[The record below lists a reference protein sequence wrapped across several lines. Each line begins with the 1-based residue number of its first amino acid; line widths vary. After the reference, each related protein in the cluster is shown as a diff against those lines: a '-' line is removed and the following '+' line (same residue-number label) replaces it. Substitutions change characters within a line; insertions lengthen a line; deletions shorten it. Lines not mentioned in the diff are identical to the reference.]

1 MDNTTLRLDRVT
13 IVADEKHKI
22 IRYCLCVPVALVIY
36 HEMRMLRIILTSVA
50 CRAVPYFPAL
60 SHKRNDFREKTVL
73 NVKCV
78 F

>member
-22 IRYCLCVPVALVIY
+22 ITYCLCVLVALVIY
-36 HEMRMLRIILTSVA
+36 HVVRMLRVILTSVA

-60 SHKRNDFREKTVL
+60 SHKRHYFREKRY
-73 NVKCV
+73 
-78 F
+78 